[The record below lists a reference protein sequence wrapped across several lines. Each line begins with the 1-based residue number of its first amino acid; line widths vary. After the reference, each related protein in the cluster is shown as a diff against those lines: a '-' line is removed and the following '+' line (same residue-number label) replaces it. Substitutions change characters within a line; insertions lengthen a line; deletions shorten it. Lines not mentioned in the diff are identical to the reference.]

1 MSDRILRATI
11 TGRVQGVGFRA
22 FVEGE
27 AKRRNLKGWVR
38 NRRNGA
44 VEAVFAGPADEVD
57 GMLAACRRGPHYSRV
72 DSVKA
77 EPDTEDALQ
86 GAGFAILPTT

>member
-1 MSDRILRATI
+1 LGSIRPTTYAMSDRILRATI

-57 GMLAACRRGPHYSRV
+57 GMLAACRRS
-72 DSVKA
+72 
-77 EPDTEDALQ
+77 ALFPR
-86 GAGFAILPTT
+86 G